1 MFGLVFRMIAV
12 HFSIGLES
20 VFLLRPVRTEL
31 TFTPNHASDSLFSV
45 IYLVII
51 IAEVDRAPGFHCFF
65 ENCCILLNSVYSR
78 KTASLVE
85 YY

>member
-1 MFGLVFRMIAV
+1 MTCSVIFIIHLYIFCEQQLMSCLVT
-12 HFSIGLES
+12 
-20 VFLLRPVRTEL
+20 VRTEL